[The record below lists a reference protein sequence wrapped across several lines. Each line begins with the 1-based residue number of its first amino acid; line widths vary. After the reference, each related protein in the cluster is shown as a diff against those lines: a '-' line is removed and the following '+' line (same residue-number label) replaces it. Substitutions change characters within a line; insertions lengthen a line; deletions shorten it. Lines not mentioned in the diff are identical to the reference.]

1 MEITEL
7 RIGSWVVKNDLPAI
21 IEGILDG
28 KTVKINGVTTKLVD
42 IKPMYITPE
51 LMDRNWVNGWKC
63 EDDDEFG
70 TDPTFVLDSSRLL
83 LEGKEGLLWYL
94 FRTMRN
100 DKKVLLAKLN
110 YVHELQ
116 NVLVALKSDC
126 DIDCNFE

>member
-7 RIGSWVVKNDLPAI
+7 RIGSWVVKNGLPAMVEAI
-21 IEGILDG
+21 IDNE
-28 KTVKINGVTTKLVD
+28 TVKVNDSEVNLED
-42 IKPMYITPE
+42 IKPIYITPE

-70 TDPTFVLDSSRLL
+70 VNPTFVLDSSRLL
-83 LEGKEGLLWYL
+83 LEEKEGLLWYL

-100 DKKVLLAKLN
+100 DKKVLLAKLH

-126 DIDCNFE
+126 DIDCDFE